1 MKKSV
6 LICAMLALAS
16 MQGMAQDTEKTLGKT
31 DEKYSVLTNRFGANW
46 FVTGQVG
53 AQVFL
58 GDHGGDGGFGGRI
71 SPSVNVGVGKW
82 FTPTLG
88 LRLMYSGINAKG
100 YGKAGESFLG
110 DFYEDDLY
118 KKKVKYGNIHF
129 DVMFDLCNAIGG
141 YKEDRLYSAIPYVGI
156 GLVTNFQKDVYGA
169 RHLHAG
175 INAGLVNRFRV
186 ADGWDVNLEVS
197 SLMMRD
203 EFDQVRAGKK
213 MDAML
218 GLSVGATYHFKPRG
232 FGKAVVRTTGISQAE
247 MDAVRNDLNDQ
258 IAKNQALEDELAREK
273 SRKAA
278 VKEEPKAQPVK
289 MAPRL
294 VFFDINKATISARE
308 KVRVRYMAEQMKSYP
323 DMKFTI
329 MGYADNATGTAE
341 YNQML
346 TQKRAENVYKMLVE
360 EFGVNANQLTVEAK
374 GGVANM
380 FESNSLN
387 RVVIVK

>member
-1 MKKSV
+1 
-6 LICAMLALAS
+6 
-16 MQGMAQDTEKTLGKT
+16 
-31 DEKYSVLTNRFGANW
+31 
-46 FVTGQVG
+46 
-53 AQVFL
+53 
-58 GDHGGDGGFGGRI
+58 
-71 SPSVNVGVGKW
+71 
-82 FTPTLG
+82 
-88 LRLMYSGINAKG
+88 
-100 YGKAGESFLG
+100 
-110 DFYEDDLY
+110 
-118 KKKVKYGNIHF
+118 
-129 DVMFDLCNAIGG
+129 
-141 YKEDRLYSAIPYVGI
+141 
-156 GLVTNFQKDVYGA
+156 
-169 RHLHAG
+169 
-175 INAGLVNRFRV
+175 
-186 ADGWDVNLEVS
+186 
-197 SLMMRD
+197 MMRD